1 MDNYRHGAIRLVFVV
16 VFLVAKCQGGIVT
29 ISVLGVGRLH
39 LDGVVHLQG
48 RDRDIWRTQT
58 TEDMARDIV
67 YTPHRI
73 LSKYSV
79 FTNVDGDAVCVFC
92 I

>member
-1 MDNYRHGAIRLVFVV
+1 MDMQRFSWLMLML
-16 VFLVAKCQGGIVT
+16 FLVMLVKCQGGIVT

-73 LSKYSV
+73 LSNTLCLQMSMGMLFV
-79 FTNVDGDAVCVFC
+79 SFAFE
-92 I
+92 

>member
-1 MDNYRHGAIRLVFVV
+1 M
-16 VFLVAKCQGGIVT
+16 VAKFQGGIVT

-58 TEDMARDIV
+58 TEDMMARDIV
-67 YTPHRI
+67 YTSHGI
-73 LSKYSV
+73 FFKYFV
-79 FTNVDGDAVCVFC
+79 FTNVDMDAVCVLDF
-92 I
+92 

>member
-1 MDNYRHGAIRLVFVV
+1 MVDVVV
-16 VFLVAKCQGGIVT
+16 VFGDVGQMSGRYIIVT

-73 LSKYSV
+73 LSNTLCLQMSMGMLFV
-79 FTNVDGDAVCVFC
+79 SFAFE
-92 I
+92 